1 MSTLIVENL
10 KGPTTGSNANTIT
23 IPSGQTIDASAG
35 TLTPSAGQV
44 IQKVHHTWS
53 STTTNTTTT
62 FADVTGSS
70 FSFTP
75 KLSTSRLFITAHYQF
90 NAYSSSEY
98 YAGGMVRILH
108 DGTAL
113 DYISQQYEGY
123 YQQPSSGDDT
133 PNIHMRQSKC
143 ITVVSGSTNAR
154 IIKLQMA
161 KYGTGTYAA
170 RFNQAGVYYSTIVV
184 DEVVQ

>member
-1 MSTLIVENL
+1 MSTLHVENL
-10 KGPTTGSNANTIT
+10 KGLSSGGNANKVI
-23 IPSGQTIDASAG
+23 IPSGQT
-35 TLTPSAGQV
+35 LVPSAGQV

-53 STTTNTTTT
+53 STTTNTTTS

-75 KLSTSRLFITAHYQF
+75 KLSTSRLFITAHYHF
-90 NAYSSSEY
+90 NAYSNSEY
-98 YAGGMVRILH
+98 YAGGMVRIVH

-133 PNIHMRQSKC
+133 PNIHIRQSKC
-143 ITVVSGSTNAR
+143 ITVAASNTNAR
-154 IIKLQMA
+154 TIKLQMA
-161 KYGTGTYAA
+161 KYATGTYAV
-170 RFNQAGVYYSTIVV
+170 RFNQASAYYSTIVI